1 MLRPAKHLLLSYKK
15 ANLAGCSLAYI
26 LAHTLLQHHRRQYEI
41 SRLYLPISSS
51 SNDRFND
58 NSGHMSTSNN
68 SRSAYIQ
75 PGHGG
80 QRRDRSESVDTE
92 LGAWD
97 ADRYYY
103 SAGAANGGTG
113 GESRR
118 YDDGLHTPEEGP
130 TEDKPAVARA
140 GDRDYQNVFDL
151 GDEEDDT
158 TLSGGQHS

>member
-1 MLRPAKHLLLSYKK
+1 MLNISHSYVQ
-15 ANLAGCSLAYI
+15 ANLAGCSLAYF

-51 SNDRFND
+51 NSNEPFND
-58 NSGHMSTSNN
+58 GGPISPSFH
-68 SRSAYIQ
+68 SRSAYIE
-75 PGHGG
+75 PGPE

-103 SAGAANGGTG
+103 SAGAVRGGTTG
-113 GESRR
+113 AGRL
-118 YDDGLHTPEEGP
+118 DDASLHTPDEGVTDGKTLRP
-130 TEDKPAVARA
+130 QDKE
-140 GDRDYQNVFDL
+140 YQNVFDI

-158 TLSGGQHS
+158 TLS

>member
-1 MLRPAKHLLLSYKK
+1 
-15 ANLAGCSLAYI
+15 
-26 LAHTLLQHHRRQYEI
+26 
-41 SRLYLPISSS
+41 
-51 SNDRFND
+51 
-58 NSGHMSTSNN
+58 MSTSNN

-113 GESRR
+113 SESRR

-130 TEDKPAVARA
+130 TEDKPPAARA
-140 GDRDYQNVFDL
+140 RDRDYQNVFDL

-158 TLSGGQHS
+158 TLSGGPHS